1 MVEVHRRTRA
11 GVDAVWEVLADG
23 WTYPVWVVGAARMR
37 AVSSDWPAVG
47 AELYHSLGC
56 WPLLIND
63 TTHVLVS
70 RPGQE
75 LRLRGRGWPTGEVE
89 VQLLLEPTADGGCA
103 ITMREDV
110 AAGPARLM
118 PVPLRHLMMG
128 PRNNESLRRL
138 AYLAER
144 RPG

>member
-1 MVEVHRRTRA
+1 M
-11 GVDAVWEVLADG
+11 WWVLADG
-23 WTYPVWVVGAARMR
+23 WLYPVWVVGASRMR

-47 AELYHSLGC
+47 ATLHHSLGS
-56 WPLLIND
+56 WPLLIDD

-70 RPGQE
+70 RPGRE

-89 VQLLLEPTADGGCA
+89 VQVLLKPTADGGCD
-103 ITMREDV
+103 ITMREDA
-110 AAGPARLM
+110 AAGPARLVPR
-118 PVPLRHLMMG
+118 PVRHLMLA

-144 RPG
+144 RSR

>member
-1 MVEVHRRTRA
+1 MVEVHRRTSA
-11 GVDAVWEVLADG
+11 GVDAVWWVLADG
-23 WTYPVWVVGAARMR
+23 WLYPVWVVGASRMR

-47 AELYHSLGC
+47 ATLHHSLGS
-56 WPLLIND
+56 WPLLIDD

-70 RPGQE
+70 RPGRE

-89 VQLLLEPTADGGCA
+89 VQVLLKPTADGGCDV
-103 ITMREDV
+103 TMREDA
-110 AAGPARLM
+110 AAGPARLVPR
-118 PVPLRHLMMG
+118 PVRHLMMA

-144 RPG
+144 RSR

>member
-1 MVEVHRRTRA
+1 M
-11 GVDAVWEVLADG
+11 WWVLADG
-23 WTYPVWVVGAARMR
+23 WLYPVWVVGASRMR

-47 AELYHSLGC
+47 ATLHHSLGS
-56 WPLLIND
+56 WPLLIDD

-70 RPGQE
+70 RPGRE

-89 VQLLLEPTADGGCA
+89 VQVLLKPTADGGCDV
-103 ITMREDV
+103 TMREDA
-110 AAGPARLM
+110 AAGPARLVPR
-118 PVPLRHLMMG
+118 PVRHLMMA

-144 RPG
+144 RSR

>member
-1 MVEVHRRTRA
+1 MVEVHRRTSA
-11 GVDAVWEVLADG
+11 GVDAVWWVLADG
-23 WTYPVWVVGAARMR
+23 WLYPVWVVGASRMR

-47 AELYHSLGC
+47 ATLHHSLGS
-56 WPLLIND
+56 WPLLIDD

-70 RPGQE
+70 RPGRE

-89 VQLLLEPTADGGCA
+89 VQVLLKPTADGGCD
-103 ITMREDV
+103 ITMREDA
-110 AAGPARLM
+110 AAGPARLVPR
-118 PVPLRHLMMG
+118 PVRHLMLA

-144 RPG
+144 RSR